1 MFDTQVTPIATAGTK
16 SAHPS
21 RIFGLDALR
30 ALAVLL
36 VLVGHTLAHQKPPAW
51 IQWFWGAQGS
61 LGVEIFFVLSG
72 FLIGRIL
79 LKQLVANKLNNL
91 RDLTQFLSRR
101 WARTLPLYFAFLL
114 IYFRFDYTG
123 MGNMVTHAPFFVFL
137 QNFAWQPIRFFE
149 HSWSLA
155 VEEWFYLLFPLL
167 LLIAHKLTRSVD
179 RAFWIAGT
187 LFLVL
192 PLLGRMWQVHR
203 VSDWNDFNNLVR
215 MVVACRLDSI
225 FIGVLMAY
233 LSVCHARWFK
243 FVGQLAPIGIGAL
256 LVIAFYFACG
266 APGLPNQAVSQAL
279 LFPVISLMIATL
291 LPGAIEWHGID
302 NGYLDRFIVFTSKIS
317 YSLYLGHIAM
327 LTLVNSALEMYG
339 VAVAGR
345 LQTLAIYLVYF
356 AFYYSFAFI
365 TYHAIEQPY
374 LKLRDVGKKNSNVP

>member
-1 MFDTQVTPIATAGTK
+1 MFDTQVSPTATAGTR
-16 SAHPS
+16 SNHPD

-36 VLVGHTLAHQKPPAW
+36 VLVGHTLAHQHPPAW
-51 IQWFWGAQGS
+51 LRWFWGAQGS

-79 LKQLVANKLNNL
+79 LKLLVAGKLNNL
-91 RDLTQFLSRR
+91 SDLKEFLSRR

-123 MGNMVTHAPFFVFL
+123 TGNLVTHAPFFAFL
-137 QNFAWQPIRFFE
+137 QNFAWKPIRFFE

-167 LLIAHKLTRSVD
+167 LMGAYRLTRSVN
-179 RAFWIAGT
+179 RAFWIAGAI
-187 LFLVL
+187 FLAL
-192 PLLGRMWQVHR
+192 PLLARIWQVQHID
-203 VSDWNDFNNLVR
+203 DWGSFNNLIR

-225 FIGVLMAY
+225 FMGVLMAY
-233 LSVCHARWFK
+233 LNVCHMRWFR
-243 FVGQLAPIGIGAL
+243 FVGQFAPIGLGVL

-266 APGLPNQAVSQAL
+266 APGLASQPVSQVL
-279 LFPVISLMIATL
+279 LFSIISLMIATL
-291 LPGAIEWHGID
+291 LPAALEWRGID
-302 NGYLDRFIVFTSKIS
+302 HGYLDRFIGFTSKIS

-327 LTLVNSALEMYG
+327 LTLVNGAMGMLGFSAATQLRTLG
-339 VAVAGR
+339 V
-345 LQTLAIYLVYF
+345 YLVYF
-356 AFYYSFAFI
+356 SCYYGFAFL

-374 LKLRDVGKKNSNVP
+374 LKLRDIGKNK